1 MEAASNN
8 DGDLSGSSKLGFDA
22 MGAAEY
28 VIKNWILGYP
38 VLGDE
43 ANQGPKRKKKKKK
56 EKQNIMWQFCIF
68 FLLFADLVLSPL
80 VYMFEI
86 SIIVVI
92 TARVAT
98 NVYPCRS
105 CCLNTVAIR
114 VVL

>member
-1 MEAASNN
+1 MEAAPNN

-56 EKQNIMWQFCIF
+56 KKNKKKK
-68 FLLFADLVLSPL
+68 
-80 VYMFEI
+80 
-86 SIIVVI
+86 
-92 TARVAT
+92 
-98 NVYPCRS
+98 
-105 CCLNTVAIR
+105 
-114 VVL
+114 

>member
-1 MEAASNN
+1 MEAAPNN

-56 EKQNIMWQFCIF
+56 KKKKNKTSCGIF
-68 FLLFADLVLSPL
+68 AFF
-80 VYMFEI
+80 F
-86 SIIVVI
+86 
-92 TARVAT
+92 
-98 NVYPCRS
+98 
-105 CCLNTVAIR
+105 CCLLIWFYRRLFICLKSA
-114 VVL
+114 

>member
-1 MEAASNN
+1 MEAAPNN

-56 EKQNIMWQFCIF
+56 KKNKKKKKKKKKKKNKTSCGIF
-68 FLLFADLVLSPL
+68 AFF
-80 VYMFEI
+80 F
-86 SIIVVI
+86 
-92 TARVAT
+92 
-98 NVYPCRS
+98 
-105 CCLNTVAIR
+105 CCLLIWFYRRLFICLKSA
-114 VVL
+114 

>member
-1 MEAASNN
+1 MEAAPNN

-56 EKQNIMWQFCIF
+56 KKKNKTSCGIF
-68 FLLFADLVLSPL
+68 AFF
-80 VYMFEI
+80 F
-86 SIIVVI
+86 
-92 TARVAT
+92 
-98 NVYPCRS
+98 
-105 CCLNTVAIR
+105 CCLLIWFYRRLFICLKSA
-114 VVL
+114 